1 MLPSGGIEE
10 SYMYV
15 ILGGQ
20 VSWQAQRTTPS
31 QLKVNIV
38 SKMLIVSEMCTF
50 RAVNVDLVH

>member
-38 SKMLIVSEMCTF
+38 SEMLIVSEMCTF